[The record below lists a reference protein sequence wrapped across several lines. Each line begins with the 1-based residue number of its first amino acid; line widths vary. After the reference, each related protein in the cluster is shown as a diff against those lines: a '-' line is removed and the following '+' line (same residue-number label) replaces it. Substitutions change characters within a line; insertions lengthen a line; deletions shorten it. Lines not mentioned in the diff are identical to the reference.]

1 MKKRDYSSIILI
13 LLTVIFVSL
22 CIVIVNFADNG
33 TLFFRQTT
41 TNTVST
47 TTVTTGK
54 ISDTPKE
61 KTTIV
66 INNSTNSSSS
76 HDIAPYISESSTDG
90 STTPDEPDTTTT
102 PPVTSEAPTTT
113 EQPTTTEVPTTTEPT
128 TTDQPVTSEPATTP
142 DSPTTETS
150 SMSDATQPTSADAYI
165 YAPVIPENYDYS
177 KPVPVSA
184 PVDDNYFLDA
194 LFLGDSLTDGLAL
207 YSGLKTATF
216 YSKQALST
224 ATAFT
229 TPVVTLGDEKLSII
243 DAMKVTS
250 FNKVYIMLGIN
261 EVGYP
266 SPNSF
271 INKYEQIIDSV
282 REVNPDATIYIQL
295 ILPIT
300 ANRSETHKYIKNTA
314 IDKFNTA
321 LIELAAQK
329 QVFYL
334 NVSEPLT
341 DENGALLPEASTDG
355 VHLKRDYYKVW
366 LEYLKNHVIM

>member
-13 LLTVIFVSL
+13 LLTIIFVSL
-22 CIVIVNFADNG
+22 CIVIVNIADNG
-33 TLFFRQTT
+33 LFLQKQTT
-41 TNTVST
+41 TGTVPPVSDTTNVKELST
-47 TTVTTGK
+47 TK
-54 ISDTPKE
+54 D

-66 INNSTNSSSS
+66 INNSTTPDSS
-76 HDIAPYISESSTDG
+76 HDIIPYVSESSTNET
-90 STTPDEPDTTTT
+90 TTPYEPDTTATETPTT
-102 PPVTSEAPTTT
+102 TVPPVTSEAPTTPAG
-113 EQPTTTEVPTTTEPT
+113 PTAEPT
-128 TTDQPVTSEPATTP
+128 TTPT
-142 DSPTTETS
+142 PTTIETS
-150 SMSDATQPTSADAYI
+150 SAADTTQPTSAVQDAYT
-165 YAPVIPENYDYS
+165 PVIPENYDYS
-177 KPVPVSA
+177 KPVPVST

-207 YSGLKTATF
+207 YSGLSTATF

-224 ATAFT
+224 STAFT
-229 TPVVTLGDEKLSII
+229 TPVVAIGEEKLSII

-266 SPNSF
+266 STSSF
-271 INKYEQIIDSV
+271 IKKYEQIIDTV
-282 REVNPDATIYIQL
+282 REVNPAATIYIQL

-300 ANRSETHKYIKNTA
+300 ANCSETHKYIKNAA
-314 IDKFNTA
+314 IDKFNA
-321 LIELAAQK
+321 SLIELAAKK

-334 NVSEPLT
+334 NVAEPLS

-366 LEYLKNHVIM
+366 LEYLRNHAIA